1 MKIKTDFITNSSS
14 TNYVVLIPS
23 KLSLERCLSIREQA
37 GISLPDDIEIE
48 EFSKR
53 FTELKC
59 MGFTHEFEV
68 GTSYFDFL
76 GSMLKELN
84 LVVCEFGGGP
94 DVGCIINIIDNLKDK
109 LDIIRE
115 ETQK

>member
-23 KLSLERCLSIREQA
+23 KLSLKRCLSIREQA

-48 EFSKR
+48 ELTER

-59 MGFTHEFEV
+59 MGFAHEFEI
-68 GTSYFDFL
+68 GLSYFSFL

-84 LVVCEFGGGP
+84 LVVCEFDAGP
-94 DVGCIINIIDNLKDK
+94 DIGCIINVIDSLKKK
-109 LDIIRE
+109 LDIIIE
-115 ETQK
+115 ETKK